1 VRFQFSLVIYSSD
14 DLFSLHVMGVF
25 LYLKNL
31 AVCVC
36 ARACV
41 FVLYGVSPIFLNRMI
56 CSSLAYQEEKDG

>member
-1 VRFQFSLVIYSSD
+1 MVNSVWVCVVRFQFSLVIYSSD

-31 AVCVC
+31 AVCVR

-41 FVLYGVSPIFLNRMI
+41 RACVCCMDSYPFFII
-56 CSSLAYQEEKDG
+56 